1 MTLLPVWLK
10 LEREDDEINAY
21 YSSKQTEAVSDVN
34 WTLLTAIALTLAN
47 PFNIGLACGNNTGTT
62 QAQFDKVEVQAQADE
77 GIVTVTKTIGP
88 EGGSIGIPYDETSV
102 GVFIPAGALFR
113 DVEVTV
119 KLIKDPATDYPA
131 SIYNNSA
138 LDMSD
143 WPEKVEYTGP
153 QVVIELPLDALD
165 WQNWYSLE
173 EEFKGFKHLFSAVLM
188 HFDGS
193 EMGKEERSEV
203 RYWTNDGEL
212 KMDVDFVRKGID
224 VFYDVDILR
233 YYHDST
239 PNILKISVQPV
250 DLSKLFDDN
259 SQNNEEINPQSYW
272 NTSPQ
277 DMAYLETRWL
287 VI

>member
-1 MTLLPVWLK
+1 M
-10 LEREDDEINAY
+10 
-21 YSSKQTEAVSDVN
+21 N

-88 EGGSIGIPYDETSV
+88 EGGSIGIPYKGERV
-102 GVFIPAGALFR
+102 GIFIPEGALLR

-119 KLIKDPATDYPA
+119 KLIEEPAIEYPA
-131 SIYNNSA
+131 DMNSHPEVG
-138 LDMSD
+138 LED
-143 WPEKVEYTGP
+143 WPNKVEYTGP

-165 WQNWYSLE
+165 WQNRYSLE
-173 EEFKGFKHLFSAVLM
+173 EEFKGFKHLFSIILA
-188 HFDGS
+188 HFDGTK
-193 EMGKEERSEV
+193 MERSEDSEI
-203 RYWTNDGEL
+203 RYWTGDGEL
-212 KMDVDFVRKGID
+212 KLDIPYLKYGAKNFVDA
-224 VFYDVDILR
+224 DIR
-233 YYHDST
+233 AYFDKSS
-239 PNILKISVQPV
+239 PEILKISIQPV
-250 DLSKLFDDN
+250 DASKFFDDN